1 MENNQIYK
9 STAERI
15 INSGY
20 EKAEDMYSNWAEYVS
35 DIENGTDFLKS
46 VYFNDDGTPVYDT
59 ILEHLVCDLGMTK
72 MHQYPEDVIGEDAS
86 DEEYECYNWMDDLE
100 VADLMEEGIKKYLD
114 TKYK

>member
-1 MENNQIYK
+1 MENDQIYK

-46 VYFNDDGTPVYDT
+46 VYFND
-59 ILEHLVCDLGMTK
+59 MT
-72 MHQYPEDVIGEDAS
+72 QY
-86 DEEYECYNWMDDLE
+86 
-100 VADLMEEGIKKYLD
+100 
-114 TKYK
+114 